1 VRRDNLCRHLCKHDY
16 SSNLEGQCRVESSP
30 NNGDVNASLGTLG
43 NVQSKGV
50 DFGVN
55 PLEIQLAILT
65 SNIVLERV
73 RAVDPEKSLYSNL
86 GSYKKIV

>member
-1 VRRDNLCRHLCKHDY
+1 VSLSDNLCCKHDY
-16 SSNLEGQCRVESSP
+16 SSNLEGQCRVEQTT
-30 NNGDVNASLGTLG
+30 GDVNASLGTLG

-50 DFGVN
+50 DFTGVN

-73 RAVDPEKSLYSNL
+73 RAVDPEKSL
-86 GSYKKIV
+86 